1 MLSLYNLSIQ
11 IPSSVEENKL
21 LCIKPLG
28 RTEEKLKTRYDLI
41 LTIIPDFP
49 CFTWACFEAYFEFIW
64 QSATFVPFP
73 SQFVHF
79 NAAILWAYLTV
90 WKMLE

>member
-11 IPSSVEENKL
+11 IPSSIEENKL

-28 RTEEKLKTRYDLI
+28 RIEEKLKTRYDLT

-49 CFTWACFEAYFEFIW
+49 CFTWSLF
-64 QSATFVPFP
+64 
-73 SQFVHF
+73 
-79 NAAILWAYLTV
+79 
-90 WKMLE
+90 